1 MQYIMEYVCWVCK
14 EKKKEAAKKNIFF
27 NLRLRLEVEFATP
40 PTTQKT

>member
-1 MQYIMEYVCWVCK
+1 MQYIMEYVCWVCR
-14 EKKKEAAKKNIFF
+14 KKKEAAKKIFFF